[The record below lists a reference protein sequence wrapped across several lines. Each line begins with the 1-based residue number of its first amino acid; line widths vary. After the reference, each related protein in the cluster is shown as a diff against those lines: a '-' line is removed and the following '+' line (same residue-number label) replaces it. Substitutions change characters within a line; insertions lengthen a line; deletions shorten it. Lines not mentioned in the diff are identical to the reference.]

1 MKRAVLLTTATL
13 VASCVYYNAMYDI
26 EQAYD
31 RAVDERR
38 ADRRSGGN
46 IQYDSVIAKADR
58 LIRDH
63 PESEHAAR
71 AAILKARSE
80 LARNQPESAA
90 ATASKVAGLTE
101 DPSLRSVAS
110 GLEGVARREMGEQ
123 ADAERLLTQALEGQ
137 PSAEDR
143 ALFHF
148 HRGLSRLEAGD
159 ADGATDDLALVSAQD
174 ELTVAVRLDLARGLI
189 EVGQF
194 TEAVALTAELVAENR
209 FANFDAGMDAN
220 LDSLA
225 RHAPEDLEA
234 AFGEQLADTDVA
246 PTKLALLHYYRGLA
260 REVTGD
266 RETALARY
274 DSAAA
279 AADRGRYAAQASYRW
294 ARLRILDARR
304 PADIVAT
311 REALARGAT
320 APDPKILNEVRR
332 LRSRV
337 DEFAELVA
345 AYETRGASAAEAA
358 LRAAEIAGADLG
370 SRRVARGLYL
380 TYLDLAPDSP
390 WRAKAIAGAM
400 LHADWPAGEWAGDRG
415 EATDS
420 RLRTQL
426 AGLPNSNPYRVSLQ
440 DLPRTPGI
448 DSAYVEAERELR
460 RRLLQIRML
469 YDTTAVL
476 VDPSGAADGGDEAA
490 PQQEQEAQEDE
501 PEVEF

>member
-1 MKRAVLLTTATL
+1 MKRTLLLAAASL

-31 RAVDERR
+31 RAVEQRR
-38 ADRRSGGN
+38 EDRRSGGN
-46 IQYDSVIAKADR
+46 LQYDSVIAKADR

-80 LARNQPESAA
+80 LARNLPESAA
-90 ATASKVAGLTE
+90 VTASRVAELTE
-101 DPSLRSVAS
+101 DPALVTVGR
-110 GLEGVARREMGEQ
+110 GLEGVARQEMEEH
-123 ADAERLLTQALEGQ
+123 AEAERLLTRALEGQ
-137 PSAEDR
+137 PSPDDR

-148 HRGLSRLEAGD
+148 RRGLSRLETGD
-159 ADGATDDLALVSAQD
+159 VEGAAEDLTAASAQE
-174 ELTVAVRLDLARGLI
+174 ELTDAVRTDLARGLI
-189 EVGQF
+189 EVGQYE
-194 TEAVALTAELVAENR
+194 EAVAITAELVAENR

-225 RHAPEDLEA
+225 RYAPENLEA
-234 AFGEQLADTDVA
+234 AFGEQLEDADLA
-246 PTKLALLHYYRGLA
+246 PTKLALLQYYRGLT
-260 REVTGD
+260 REIQGD

-274 DSAAA
+274 DSAVAA
-279 AADRGRYAAQASYRW
+279 SDRGRYASEASYRW
-294 ARLRILDARR
+294 ARLKIRNARR
-304 PADIVAT
+304 PADIVDA
-311 REALARGAT
+311 REALTRART
-320 APDPKILNEVRR
+320 VPDPKVTAEVARLGRR
-332 LRSRV
+332 TE
-337 DEFAELVA
+337 EFARLVE

-370 SRRVARGLYL
+370 ARRVARGLYL
-380 TYLDLAPDSP
+380 TYLDLAPDSQ

-426 AGLPNSNPYRVSLQ
+426 TALSSSDPYRVSLQ
-440 DLPRTPGI
+440 DLPRTAGI

-460 RRLLQIRML
+460 RRITQIRML

-476 VDPSGAADGGDEAA
+476 VDPSGQQDAEDELQ
-490 PQQEQEAQEDE
+490 PQGEQEDE